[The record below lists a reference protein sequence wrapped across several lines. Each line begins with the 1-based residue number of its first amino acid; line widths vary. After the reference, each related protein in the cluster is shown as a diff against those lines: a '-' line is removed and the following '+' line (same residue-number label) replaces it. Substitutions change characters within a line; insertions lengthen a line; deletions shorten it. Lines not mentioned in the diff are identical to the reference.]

1 MTLDEIIQN
10 RRSIRKFKDTP
21 VSRKDIEACIN
32 AARLAPSACNS
43 QPWHFAV
50 MEDKKAKEEF
60 CGKVFGTIYSVT
72 KFAAQAPVLIAVVGT
87 RGGNLLARFGQ
98 VLSGTRFYLLDQ
110 GLACQNFALKA
121 QELGLGTC
129 FVGWFDTKAAR
140 KALNLPLDKNIEL
153 LIALGYPNE
162 APSPRPR
169 KEIKEI
175 ISYNKYL

>member
-10 RRSIRKFKDTP
+10 RRSIRKFKETP
-21 VSRKDIEACIN
+21 VSRQDIEACIN

-43 QPWHFAV
+43 QPWHFV
-50 MEDKKAKEEF
+50 VLDNKESKEEL
-60 CGKVFGTIYSVT
+60 GQKVFGTIYSVS
-72 KFAAQAPVLIAVVGT
+72 KWALKAPVLIAVVGT

-98 VLSGTRFYLLDQ
+98 ILSGTRFYLLDQ

-121 QELGLGTC
+121 QELGLGSC

-140 KALNLPLDKNIEL
+140 KALNLPIDKNIEL
-153 LIALGYPNE
+153 IIALGYPDE
-162 APSPRPR
+162 VPPPRPR
-169 KEIKEI
+169 KEMKEI